1 MSDPITVDVV
11 SDIVCPW
18 CFLGKRRLDMA
29 VASVAPQLVE
39 VRWRPFQLDP
49 SIPKGG
55 VPRQAYLEAK
65 FGSTGRLADLH
76 KPLVAAGER
85 DGIAYAFDR
94 ITITPN
100 SLDAHRLIRWSH
112 AHNLQSAMAERL
124 FSLYWLEG
132 ADIGNRDVLVKA
144 AVDVGL
150 DGVLVAQLLQ
160 SEADLDAVIA
170 EVNQA
175 SELGITGVP
184 TFIIANRFAVVGAQ
198 SSDVLRSAIMRGG
211 LEARSPSQAT

>member
-1 MSDPITVDVV
+1 MSDPVTVDVV
-11 SDIVCPW
+11 SDVICPW

-29 VASVAPQLVE
+29 VASLAPQAVE
-39 VRWRPFQLDP
+39 IRWRPFQLDP

-65 FGSTGRLADLH
+65 FGSTGRIADLH
-76 KPLVAAGER
+76 KPLVSAGER
-85 DGIAYAFDR
+85 DGIAYAFDK
-94 ITITPN
+94 ITVTPN

-112 AHNLQSAMAERL
+112 THNLQNAMAERL

-132 ADIGNRDVLVKA
+132 ADIGERNVLAKA

-150 DGVLVAQLLQ
+150 DGALVSQLLQ
-160 SEADLDAVIA
+160 SDADLDPVIA

-175 SELGITGVP
+175 SEMGITGVP

-198 SSDVLRSAIMRGG
+198 SSDVLRNAILRGV
-211 LEARSPSQAT
+211 LEARPPSTAS